1 MPQKI
6 ISLLDG
12 CPEVN
17 LYYFRE
23 YKFAGDI
30 QYLQSIRSGAITEE
44 SLIALS
50 YKAMAQFYASRLAA
64 MVGGSYDAIVMAPS
78 SRNDAEPYFEAL
90 KQTAAIDCTS
100 RFSRTNTA
108 RAGESTTTLTDLL
121 QAIEYEREGDESE
134 LKSLLIVDDV
144 FSSGKTVRALVSKLR
159 DAGLQPDCRIV
170 VAVPL
175 LVE

>member
-90 KQTAAIDCTS
+90 KQLPRSIVPRGSQELTPRVRVNLQLRLPTCCRPS
-100 RFSRTNTA
+100 NTN
-108 RAGESTTTLTDLL
+108 
-121 QAIEYEREGDESE
+121 
-134 LKSLLIVDDV
+134 
-144 FSSGKTVRALVSKLR
+144 GKVTKVNSKVS
-159 DAGLQPDCRIV
+159 
-170 VAVPL
+170 
-175 LVE
+175 